1 MRYDLVVLGDS
12 PAARREAVGA
22 ARRNQLVAVIRM
34 SPLLEQVFDE
44 PLDTWTLNPRMDWPA
59 MQEQFRQ
66 LRSFLRQL
74 FARHGIDEFQGR
86 VFLESP
92 QDLRITVRPGESINI
107 QADSVI
113 LGAGRRIHIPHW
125 LRAEVPGVVSLHDVS
140 ALPSIPDG
148 VLIEGSSLPAL
159 RLAVLLARLKRTVI
173 VLEHDACAY
182 GEFDGE
188 RKELLEEAE
197 RLDVRIVSADEFHV
211 EIHPVRE
218 TVVCRTLAGER
229 VETGLYVYADN
240 ARGDVGRLGLE
251 QLGILVDEHGGV
263 WSNACGDTSQPH
275 FRAVGESCSSM
286 TTASGSRIDRKHLQ
300 RLLQNQRETIG
311 TASAGSR
318 DSRDSR

>member
-44 PLDTWTLNPRMDWPA
+44 PLDRWTLSPRMGWPGV
-59 MQEQFRQ
+59 QEQFRQ
-66 LRSFLRQL
+66 LKTSLRQL
-74 FARHGIDEFQGR
+74 FARHGIDEFQGQ

-92 QDLRITVRPGESINI
+92 QDLRITVRGGESIRV

-140 ALPSIPDG
+140 GLASIPES

-159 RLAVLLARLKRTVI
+159 RLAVLLARLKRRVI
-173 VLEHDACAY
+173 VFEHDAYRC

-188 RKELLEEAE
+188 RKELLDEAAQ
-197 RLDVRIVSADEFHV
+197 RGVRIVFADEFHV
-211 EIHPVRE
+211 EIDPVRE
-218 TVVCRTLAGER
+218 TVVCRTLTGEA

-240 ARGDVGRLGLE
+240 ARGDAGRLGLE
-251 QLGILVDEHGGV
+251 QLGILVDERGGV
-263 WSNACGDTSQPH
+263 WSNACGDASQPH
-275 FRAVGESCSSM
+275 FRAVGESCSPV

-300 RLLQNQRETIG
+300 RLLQNQRESIG